1 LLDVQLVN
9 PRRGSIQ
16 DIASHYEWIAL
27 ILRGKRAKRELD
39 PPPIATQNAE
49 SVDVSRVWAAPGQAQ
64 EVVLKTTWKDAGAW
78 GLMLADVARHAANA
92 YESEG
97 HDRAEVL
104 ARIRQ
109 LFDAEFSYPTDE
121 PVQI

>member
-1 LLDVQLVN
+1 VRVVGTLEQN
-9 PRRGSIQ
+9 MFWKKQ
-16 DIASHYEWIAL
+16 
-27 ILRGKRAKRELD
+27 KRELET
-39 PPPIATQNAE
+39 PPMARNGE
-49 SVDVSRVWAAPGQAQ
+49 SVEVLRVWAHPGQGQ

-92 YESEG
+92 YQGEG

-104 ARIRQ
+104 ARIRE
-109 LFDAEFSYPTDE
+109 LFDAEFADPTDE

>member
-1 LLDVQLVN
+1 MF
-9 PRRGSIQ
+9 
-16 DIASHYEWIAL
+16 
-27 ILRGKRAKRELD
+27 GKKTKRELEL
-39 PPPIATQNAE
+39 PPIASQNDQ
-49 SVDVSRVWAAPGQAQ
+49 SVEVLRVWAAPGEAQ
-64 EVVLKTTWKDAGAW
+64 EVVLETTWKDAGAW

-92 YESEG
+92 YTGEG

-109 LFDAEFSYPTDE
+109 VFDAEFDGPTDE